1 MKFQWNITPTDAQ
14 AFIAIGETNIVFS
27 ASNFRT
33 ERSNKKATVSIYIDA
48 LLLEEDDITIG
59 KRDDRQRLMNS
70 AHKQLCDGVDI
81 KWKQN
86 FPMASAQRLFMN
98 YLKDV
103 WGKWHDTQGVTDT
116 IGTEPTEVPW
126 LLPPFVTTNA
136 GTITFAPPSSGK
148 SWLALSLAVA
158 VNAGG
163 SFLWT
168 PKKQVNALYI
178 NLERSPES
186 FERRLGSVNTAI
198 LGEQYRKQ
206 PLKMLHARGK
216 SLTDVGETV
225 ERAVNKYDIGLV
237 ILDSLSRAGSSL
249 IDDTAANRTMD
260 SLNRFGC
267 AWLAIGHTPRDNVNH
282 VFGSQMFSA
291 AADQEWS
298 VSHQQHDNIMY
309 QKMSMIKGNDVPNMS
324 DVHIKYEMDRF
335 GIQKVRHIE
344 KDQFPHVANEKE
356 Y

>member
-1 MKFQWNITPTDAQ
+1 MKLSWNVTPTEAQ
-14 AFIAIGETNIVFS
+14 ALLPIGDKTITFS
-27 ASNFRT
+27 ANNFRT
-33 ERSNKKATVSIYIDA
+33 ERSSKKATVGIFIDSI
-48 LLLEEDDITIG
+48 LLEEDDITIG

-70 AHKQLCDGVDI
+70 AHKQLTDSISINYKTD
-81 KWKQN
+81 
-86 FPMASAQRLFMN
+86 FPVASAQRLFMN
-98 YLKDV
+98 YLKEV
-103 WGKWHDTQGVTDT
+103 WAQWHDTRGVTDT
-116 IGTEPTEVPW
+116 IGTVPTEVPW
-126 LLPPFVTTNA
+126 LLAPFITINA
-136 GTITFAPPSSGK
+136 GTILFAPPSSGK
-148 SWLALSLAVA
+148 SWLGLSLAVA
-158 VNAGG
+158 VNVGG
-163 SFLWT
+163 SSLWT
-168 PKKQVNALYI
+168 PRKQTNALYI

-186 FERRLGSVNTAI
+186 FERRLGSVNAAL
-198 LGEQYRKQ
+198 LGHAERQR

-298 VSHQQHDNIMY
+298 VSHVQHDEMMW
-309 QKMSMIKGNDVPNMS
+309 QKMNMIKGNDVPNMA
-324 DVHIKYEMDRF
+324 DVHIQYQMDKY
-335 GIQKVRHIE
+335 GIQSVKHIE
-344 KDQFPHVANEKE
+344 KEQFPTVVEE